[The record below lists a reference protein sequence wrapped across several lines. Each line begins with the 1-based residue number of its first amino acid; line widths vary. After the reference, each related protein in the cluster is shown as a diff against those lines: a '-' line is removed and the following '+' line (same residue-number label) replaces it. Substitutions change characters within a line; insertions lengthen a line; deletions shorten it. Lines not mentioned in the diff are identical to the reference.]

1 MVSVFSPFGI
11 AAQIVCARLTPGQRI
26 DDGVVAEVF
35 SIAQIIQERSEAAMF
50 GAGVLPRPA
59 NDNDMVPA
67 PQAPAVDPA
76 ESVTPSHIIC
86 LEDGKRLR
94 MLKRYLRAQYDM
106 SPEEYKKKWGLPD
119 DYPMVH
125 PAVSAQ
131 RRAFAKMSGLG
142 NHPRL

>member
-1 MVSVFSPFGI
+1 MTIFSPFSI
-11 AAQIVCARLTPGQRI
+11 AAQIVCARLAPGQRI
-26 DDGVVAEVF
+26 DGSIVAEVF
-35 SIAQIIQERSEAAMF
+35 SIAEIIEERAESAMF
-50 GAGVLPRPA
+50 SAGVLPCPA
-59 NDNDMVPA
+59 NDNGAVQVR
-67 PQAPAVDPA
+67 QAPAVSPA

-94 MLKRYLRAQYDM
+94 MLKRYLRAQYNM
-106 SPEEYKKKWGLPD
+106 TPEEYRAKWDLPP

-131 RRAFAKMSGLG
+131 RRAFAKLSGLG